1 MSSTIGFIGL
11 GTMGLPMAINLAKA
25 GHRVRGFDVSAD
37 QVAHARE
44 NDITPVLSV
53 NEAAQDADVLITML
67 PKGDHVRQVLLAED
81 GPMTVLQRGSV
92 IVDCS
97 SVDVATSREVAAAG
111 AGLGIEVLDA
121 PVSGGVGGATEG
133 TLTFMVGGAWN
144 ALKSVEF
151 ALDVMGTKTVHCGD
165 AGAGQVAKICN
176 QLVFG
181 SNLVALSEAF
191 VLAGRSGLSDQT
203 LFDVLSTS
211 SGNSWVLNNFC
222 PRPGL
227 AGFAAANHDYK
238 ARFAAALLAKDLGL
252 AEAAAQT
259 ADMKLN
265 VAKAARELVE
275 DLAASTPELDCSAVI
290 KVIET
295 EQVVQS
301 VS

>member
-1 MSSTIGFIGL
+1 
-11 GTMGLPMAINLAKA
+11 MAINLAKA
-25 GHRVRGFDVSAD
+25 GHRVRGYDLSAD
-37 QVAHARE
+37 QVAKARE
-44 NDITPVLSV
+44 NDIVPVSSV
-53 NEAAQDADVLITML
+53 NEAAQDADLLITML
-67 PKGDHVRQVLLAED
+67 PKGDHVRKVLLAED
-81 GPMTVLQRGSV
+81 GPMSVLRQGSV

-97 SVDVATSREVAAAG
+97 SIDVATSREVAAAG
-111 AGLGIEVLDA
+111 AERGIEVLDA

-133 TLTFMVGGAWN
+133 TLTFMVGGSWD
-144 ALKSVEF
+144 ALKTVEY
-151 ALDVMGTKTVHCGD
+151 ALDAMGAKTVHCGD
-165 AGAGQVAKICN
+165 AGAGQVAKTCN

-191 VLAGRSGLSDQT
+191 VLAQRSGLSDQT

-227 AGFAAANHDYK
+227 VGFAAANHDYK

-252 AEAAAQT
+252 AEAAAAT

-275 DLAASTPELDCSAVI
+275 DLAAKTPDLDCSAVI

-295 EQVVQS
+295 EQVAQP